1 MDDDAVKPL
10 RNFRVLT
17 LALNVLATAR
27 LTRLGASVIK
37 IEPPSGD
44 PLATACPAWYQAL
57 TRHQEIVRL
66 DLNSSDDRTRLEQ
79 LLKPCDLLLTA
90 SRPRALAQLDLDWPT
105 LHQRYPRL
113 SQVAIVGFPGKQAE
127 LPGHDLT
134 YQAHLGL
141 LNPPALPRILVA
153 DLAGAEQA
161 VGTALALLLARE
173 RDGTGGYL
181 QVALAEAAAAF
192 AEPLNYGLTTAGGM
206 LGGGLPEYNLYQ
218 TRQGWVA
225 LAALE
230 PHFWQRLQQ
239 ALRLNQPEQTKLVQ
253 KDLAQCFLTRTA
265 LDWERWGEDHDLP
278 IVAVKE
284 PPIKPSA
291 SLVL

>member
-1 MDDDAVKPL
+1 MTPL
-10 RNFRVLT
+10 RDFKVLT
-17 LALNVLATAR
+17 LALNVPGPVTAAR
-27 LTRLGASVIK
+27 LVGLGASVTK

-44 PLATACPAWYQAL
+44 PLAQVCPDWYQSL
-57 TRHQEIVRL
+57 SRHQEIIQL
-66 DLNSSDDRTRLEQ
+66 DLKSSDNRSQLEQ

-90 SRPRALAQLDLDWPT
+90 SRPKALTRLDLDWPT

-113 SQVAIVGFPGKQAE
+113 SQVAIVGSSGEQAD

-134 YQAHLGL
+134 YQARLGL
-141 LNPPALPRILVA
+141 LNPPALPRTLVA

-161 VGTALALLLARE
+161 VGAALALLLARE
-173 RDGTGGYL
+173 RDGTGGYR

-192 AEPLNYGLTTAGGM
+192 AEPLNYGLTTPGGM
-206 LGGGLPEYNLYQ
+206 LGGGLPEYNLYR

-239 ALRLNQPEQTKLVQ
+239 ALGLSQPGE
-253 KDLAQCFLTRTA
+253 KDLAECFLARTA
-265 LDWERWGEDHDLP
+265 VDWERWGGDHDLP
-278 IVAVKE
+278 IVALKAPLDE
-284 PPIKPSA
+284 Q
-291 SLVL
+291 